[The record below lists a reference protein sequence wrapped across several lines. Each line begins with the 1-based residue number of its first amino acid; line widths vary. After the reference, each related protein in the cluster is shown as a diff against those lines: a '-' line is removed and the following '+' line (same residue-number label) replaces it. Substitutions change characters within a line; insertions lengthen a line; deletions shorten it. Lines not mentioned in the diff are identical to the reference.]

1 MNVIFDV
8 GLWCLNL
15 ICFYFVIDSVFV
27 LYFSDSVFVLYFSMG
42 MIIDLYVFFFMCM
55 QIVVIQIM
63 VEVEFF
69 VVLLKKLVVLSY

>member
-15 ICFYFVIDSVFV
+15 ICFYFVIDIVFV
-27 LYFSDSVFVLYFSMG
+27 LYFSDSVFVLYISMG
-42 MIIDLYVFFFMCM
+42 MIIDLYVFFFMC
-55 QIVVIQIM
+55 VKLLFRLWWK
-63 VEVEFF
+63 VEFF